1 MIVVYVPNVV
11 FASLNKTIIFVPHDN
26 RPISFKQTADNI
38 RDLGYEVLTPPE
50 ELLGNREN
58 PYAKPEELSKWVIE
72 NAKKADAA
80 VISSDSMVYG
90 SLVASRK
97 HNLSEDVV
105 LARVHNFEKI
115 HQANPNMKLYV
126 FGSIMRTPQTSEASG
141 SEDANY
147 YAQYGTDIARYT
159 ALNDKL
165 EQDGLTH
172 KERKQLQQYEQKIP
186 KAALDDWLSRRQG
199 NFLVSKNLIDLARN
213 DVITY
218 LALGC
223 DDNAKYSQTNKER
236 RALDNYGSDLGE
248 LKYQSVAGI
257 DEIGYVLLT
266 RAVNNLQGD
275 IPFVSV
281 HYAKGTGENTI
292 PAYSNEPIKNSIA
305 THIKMA
311 GGMKVNSDKRADL
324 VFMVNTN
331 FDGTT
336 GAANDLNNVYIPN
349 ENIIDFVNMVDE
361 AVQANKKVGIGDIT
375 FGNGSDNA
383 LMFSLYGKN
392 LLDKLNAYSGWNT
405 PTNSTGYA
413 LAMGMGANY
422 TDRVGILK
430 MLEVRY
436 LDDWLYQ
443 ANIRQAVAN
452 RLNSMPGEG
461 DYGNT
466 KTRTLPA
473 EKLAT
478 EALQKMIAD
487 YGLEK
492 FEGQSYVADAQIRF
506 PWQRMFEADIIFP
519 EEKVSVEEKIE
530 KCMKNSRNP
539 MSFVNTITAALLNG
553 AVDEES
559 VIDELERIVQ
569 KRKKEIL

>member
-1 MIVVYVPNVV
+1 MQFKYLKQLLCLFLMMIVVYVPNVV

-159 ALNDKL
+159 ALTDKL
-165 EQDGLTH
+165 EQDRLTH

-218 LALGC
+218 LSLGC

-292 PAYSNEPIKNSIA
+292 PAYSNEPIKNSIV

-311 GGMKVNSDKRADL
+311 GGMKVNSDKGADL

-478 EALQKMIAD
+478 EALQKMIVD

-506 PWQRMFEADIIFP
+506 PWQRMFEADIVFP

-530 KCMKNSRNP
+530 K
-539 MSFVNTITAALLNG
+539 
-553 AVDEES
+553 
-559 VIDELERIVQ
+559 
-569 KRKKEIL
+569 

>member
-1 MIVVYVPNVV
+1 MQFKYLKQLLCLFLMMIVVYVPNVV

-159 ALNDKL
+159 ALTDKL

-172 KERKQLQQYEQKIP
+172 KERKQLKQYEQKIP
-186 KAALDDWLSRRQG
+186 KAALADWLSRRQG

-361 AVQANKKVGIGDIT
+361 AIQANKKVGIGDIT

-530 KCMKNSRNP
+530 K
-539 MSFVNTITAALLNG
+539 
-553 AVDEES
+553 
-559 VIDELERIVQ
+559 
-569 KRKKEIL
+569 

>member
-1 MIVVYVPNVV
+1 MQFKYLKQLLCLFLMMIVVYVPNVV

-159 ALNDKL
+159 ALTDKL

-443 ANIRQAVAN
+443 ANIKQAVAN

-506 PWQRMFEADIIFP
+506 PWQRMFEADIVFP

-530 KCMKNSRNP
+530 K
-539 MSFVNTITAALLNG
+539 
-553 AVDEES
+553 
-559 VIDELERIVQ
+559 
-569 KRKKEIL
+569 

>member
-1 MIVVYVPNVV
+1 MQFKYLKQLLCLFLMMIVVYVPNVV

-159 ALNDKL
+159 ALTDKL

-492 FEGQSYVADAQIRF
+492 FEGQSYVVDAQIRF
-506 PWQRMFEADIIFP
+506 PWQRMFEADIVFP

-530 KCMKNSRNP
+530 K
-539 MSFVNTITAALLNG
+539 
-553 AVDEES
+553 
-559 VIDELERIVQ
+559 
-569 KRKKEIL
+569 

>member
-1 MIVVYVPNVV
+1 MQFKYLKQLLCLFLMMIVVYVPNVV

-97 HNLSEDVV
+97 HNLSEVVV

-159 ALNDKL
+159 ALTDKL

-506 PWQRMFEADIIFP
+506 PWQRMFEADIVFP

-530 KCMKNSRNP
+530 K
-539 MSFVNTITAALLNG
+539 
-553 AVDEES
+553 
-559 VIDELERIVQ
+559 
-569 KRKKEIL
+569 

>member
-1 MIVVYVPNVV
+1 MQFKYLKQLLCLFLMMIVVYVPNVV
-11 FASLNKTIIFVPHDN
+11 FASLNKTIIFVSHDN

-159 ALNDKL
+159 ALTDKL
-165 EQDGLTH
+165 EQDRLTH

-311 GGMKVNSDKRADL
+311 GGMKVNSDKGADL

-478 EALQKMIAD
+478 EALQKMIVD

-506 PWQRMFEADIIFP
+506 PWQRMFEADIVFP

-530 KCMKNSRNP
+530 K
-539 MSFVNTITAALLNG
+539 
-553 AVDEES
+553 
-559 VIDELERIVQ
+559 
-569 KRKKEIL
+569 

>member
-1 MIVVYVPNVV
+1 MQFKYLKQLLCLFLMMIVVYVPNVV

-159 ALNDKL
+159 ALTDKL
-165 EQDGLTH
+165 EQDRLTH

-186 KAALDDWLSRRQG
+186 KAALDDWLFRRQG

-311 GGMKVNSDKRADL
+311 GGMKVNSDKGADL

-478 EALQKMIAD
+478 EALQKMIVD

-506 PWQRMFEADIIFP
+506 PWQRMFEADIVFP

-530 KCMKNSRNP
+530 K
-539 MSFVNTITAALLNG
+539 
-553 AVDEES
+553 
-559 VIDELERIVQ
+559 
-569 KRKKEIL
+569 

>member
-1 MIVVYVPNVV
+1 MQFKYLKQLLCLFLMMIVVYVPNVV

-159 ALNDKL
+159 ALTDKL

-452 RLNSMPGEG
+452 RLNSIPGEG

-506 PWQRMFEADIIFP
+506 PWQRMFEADIVFP

-530 KCMKNSRNP
+530 K
-539 MSFVNTITAALLNG
+539 
-553 AVDEES
+553 
-559 VIDELERIVQ
+559 
-569 KRKKEIL
+569 

>member
-1 MIVVYVPNVV
+1 MQFKYLKQLLCLFLMMIVVYVPNVV

-26 RPISFKQTADNI
+26 RPISFKQIADNI

-159 ALNDKL
+159 ALTDKL
-165 EQDGLTH
+165 EQDRLTH

-292 PAYSNEPIKNSIA
+292 PAYSNEPIKNSIV

-311 GGMKVNSDKRADL
+311 GGMKVNSDKGADL

-478 EALQKMIAD
+478 EALQKMIVD

-506 PWQRMFEADIIFP
+506 PWQRMFEADIVFP

-530 KCMKNSRNP
+530 K
-539 MSFVNTITAALLNG
+539 
-553 AVDEES
+553 
-559 VIDELERIVQ
+559 
-569 KRKKEIL
+569 

>member
-1 MIVVYVPNVV
+1 MQFKYLKQLLCLFLMMIVVYVPNVV

-58 PYAKPEELSKWVIE
+58 PYAKPEELSKWMIE

-159 ALNDKL
+159 ALTDKL
-165 EQDGLTH
+165 EQDRLTH

-506 PWQRMFEADIIFP
+506 PWQRMFEADIVFP
-519 EEKVSVEEKIE
+519 EEKVSVEEKLE
-530 KCMKNSRNP
+530 K
-539 MSFVNTITAALLNG
+539 
-553 AVDEES
+553 
-559 VIDELERIVQ
+559 
-569 KRKKEIL
+569 

>member
-1 MIVVYVPNVV
+1 MQFKYLKQLLCLFLMMIVVYVPNVV

-38 RDLGYEVLTPPE
+38 RDLGYKVLTPPE

-159 ALNDKL
+159 ALTDKL
-165 EQDGLTH
+165 EQDRLTH

-311 GGMKVNSDKRADL
+311 GGMKVNSDKGADL

-530 KCMKNSRNP
+530 K
-539 MSFVNTITAALLNG
+539 
-553 AVDEES
+553 
-559 VIDELERIVQ
+559 
-569 KRKKEIL
+569 

>member
-1 MIVVYVPNVV
+1 MQFKYLKQLLCLFLMMIVVYVPNVV

-159 ALNDKL
+159 ALTDKL

-172 KERKQLQQYEQKIP
+172 KERKQLKQYEQKIP
-186 KAALDDWLSRRQG
+186 KVALDDWLSRRQG

-266 RAVNNLQGD
+266 RVVNNLQGD

-311 GGMKVNSDKRADL
+311 GGMKVNSDKGADL

-530 KCMKNSRNP
+530 K
-539 MSFVNTITAALLNG
+539 
-553 AVDEES
+553 
-559 VIDELERIVQ
+559 
-569 KRKKEIL
+569 

>member
-1 MIVVYVPNVV
+1 MQFKYLKQLLCLFLMMIVVYVPNVV

-159 ALNDKL
+159 ALTDKL
-165 EQDGLTH
+165 EQDRLTH

-292 PAYSNEPIKNSIA
+292 PAYSNEPIKNSIV

-311 GGMKVNSDKRADL
+311 GGMKVNSDKGADL

-492 FEGQSYVADAQIRF
+492 FEDQSYVADAQIRF
-506 PWQRMFEADIIFP
+506 PWQRMFEADIVFP

-530 KCMKNSRNP
+530 K
-539 MSFVNTITAALLNG
+539 
-553 AVDEES
+553 
-559 VIDELERIVQ
+559 
-569 KRKKEIL
+569 

>member
-1 MIVVYVPNVV
+1 MQFKYLKQLLCLFLMMIVVYVPNVV

-159 ALNDKL
+159 ALTDKL

-506 PWQRMFEADIIFP
+506 PWQRMFEADIVFP
-519 EEKVSVEEKIE
+519 EEKVSVEEK
-530 KCMKNSRNP
+530 
-539 MSFVNTITAALLNG
+539 L
-553 AVDEES
+553 
-559 VIDELERIVQ
+559 
-569 KRKKEIL
+569 

>member
-1 MIVVYVPNVV
+1 MQFKYLKQLLCLFLMMIVVYVPNVV

-159 ALNDKL
+159 ALTDKL

-186 KAALDDWLSRRQG
+186 KVALDDWFSRRQG

-311 GGMKVNSDKRADL
+311 GGMKVNSDKGADL

-478 EALQKMIAD
+478 EALQKMIVD

-506 PWQRMFEADIIFP
+506 PWQRMFEADIVFP

-530 KCMKNSRNP
+530 K
-539 MSFVNTITAALLNG
+539 
-553 AVDEES
+553 
-559 VIDELERIVQ
+559 
-569 KRKKEIL
+569 

>member
-1 MIVVYVPNVV
+1 MQFKYLKQLLCLFLMMIVVYVPNVV

-115 HQANPNMKLYV
+115 HQANPNMKLCV

-159 ALNDKL
+159 ALTDKL

-506 PWQRMFEADIIFP
+506 PWQRMFEADIVFP

-530 KCMKNSRNP
+530 K
-539 MSFVNTITAALLNG
+539 
-553 AVDEES
+553 
-559 VIDELERIVQ
+559 
-569 KRKKEIL
+569 

>member
-1 MIVVYVPNVV
+1 MQFKYLKQLLCLFLMMIVVYVPNVV

-159 ALNDKL
+159 ALTDKL
-165 EQDGLTH
+165 EQDRFTH

-506 PWQRMFEADIIFP
+506 PWQRMFEADIVFP

-530 KCMKNSRNP
+530 K
-539 MSFVNTITAALLNG
+539 
-553 AVDEES
+553 
-559 VIDELERIVQ
+559 
-569 KRKKEIL
+569 

>member
-1 MIVVYVPNVV
+1 MQFKYLKQLLCLFLMMIVVYVPNVV

-159 ALNDKL
+159 ALTDKL

-436 LDDWLYQ
+436 LDDWFYQ

-487 YGLEK
+487 YGLEE

-506 PWQRMFEADIIFP
+506 PWQRMFEADIVFP

-530 KCMKNSRNP
+530 K
-539 MSFVNTITAALLNG
+539 
-553 AVDEES
+553 
-559 VIDELERIVQ
+559 
-569 KRKKEIL
+569 

>member
-1 MIVVYVPNVV
+1 MQFKYLKQLLCLFLMMIVVYVPNVV

-159 ALNDKL
+159 ALTDKL

-349 ENIIDFVNMVDE
+349 ENIRDFVNMVDE
-361 AVQANKKVGIGDIT
+361 AIQAGKKVGIGDIT

-506 PWQRMFEADIIFP
+506 PWQRMFEADIVFP

-530 KCMKNSRNP
+530 K
-539 MSFVNTITAALLNG
+539 
-553 AVDEES
+553 
-559 VIDELERIVQ
+559 
-569 KRKKEIL
+569 

>member
-1 MIVVYVPNVV
+1 MQFKYLKQLLCLFLMMIVVYVPNVV

-141 SEDANY
+141 SEDAND

-159 ALNDKL
+159 ALTDKL
-165 EQDGLTH
+165 EQDRLTH

-236 RALDNYGSDLGE
+236 HALDNYGSDLGE

-292 PAYSNEPIKNSIA
+292 PAYSNEPIKNSIV

-311 GGMKVNSDKRADL
+311 GGMKVNSDKGADL

-506 PWQRMFEADIIFP
+506 PWQRMFEADIVFP

-530 KCMKNSRNP
+530 K
-539 MSFVNTITAALLNG
+539 
-553 AVDEES
+553 
-559 VIDELERIVQ
+559 
-569 KRKKEIL
+569 

>member
-1 MIVVYVPNVV
+1 MQFKYLKQLLCLFLMMIVVYVPNVV

-50 ELLGNREN
+50 ELLANREN

-159 ALNDKL
+159 ALTDKL

-530 KCMKNSRNP
+530 K
-539 MSFVNTITAALLNG
+539 
-553 AVDEES
+553 
-559 VIDELERIVQ
+559 
-569 KRKKEIL
+569 

>member
-1 MIVVYVPNVV
+1 MIGFLVD
-11 FASLNKTIIFVPHDN
+11 K
-26 RPISFKQTADNI
+26 
-38 RDLGYEVLTPPE
+38 
-50 ELLGNREN
+50 
-58 PYAKPEELSKWVIE
+58 VI
-72 NAKKADAA
+72 
-80 VISSDSMVYG
+80 
-90 SLVASRK
+90 
-97 HNLSEDVV
+97 
-105 LARVHNFEKI
+105 
-115 HQANPNMKLYV
+115 
-126 FGSIMRTPQTSEASG
+126 
-141 SEDANY
+141 
-147 YAQYGTDIARYT
+147 
-159 ALNDKL
+159 
-165 EQDGLTH
+165 
-172 KERKQLQQYEQKIP
+172 
-186 KAALDDWLSRRQG
+186 
-199 NFLVSKNLIDLARN
+199 FLVSKNLIDLARN

-506 PWQRMFEADIIFP
+506 PWQRMFEADIVFP

-530 KCMKNSRNP
+530 K
-539 MSFVNTITAALLNG
+539 
-553 AVDEES
+553 
-559 VIDELERIVQ
+559 
-569 KRKKEIL
+569 

>member
-1 MIVVYVPNVV
+1 MQFKYLKQLLCLFLMMIVVYVPNVV

-159 ALNDKL
+159 ALTDKL
-165 EQDGLTH
+165 EQDRLTH

-311 GGMKVNSDKRADL
+311 GGMKVNSDKGADL

-506 PWQRMFEADIIFP
+506 PWQRMFEADIVFP
-519 EEKVSVEEKIE
+519 EEKVFVEEKIE
-530 KCMKNSRNP
+530 K
-539 MSFVNTITAALLNG
+539 
-553 AVDEES
+553 
-559 VIDELERIVQ
+559 
-569 KRKKEIL
+569 

>member
-1 MIVVYVPNVV
+1 MQFKYLKQLLCLFLMMIVVYVPNVV

-248 LKYQSVAGI
+248 LEYQSVAGI

-349 ENIIDFVNMVDE
+349 ENIIDFVNMVDK
-361 AVQANKKVGIGDIT
+361 AIQANKKVGIGDIT

-422 TDRVGILK
+422 TDRVDILK

-519 EEKVSVEEKIE
+519 EEKVDMQKDIQKAEVNVEK
-530 KCMKNSRNP
+530 
-539 MSFVNTITAALLNG
+539 
-553 AVDEES
+553 
-559 VIDELERIVQ
+559 
-569 KRKKEIL
+569 

>member
-1 MIVVYVPNVV
+1 MQFKYLKQLLCLFLMMIVVYVPNVV

-105 LARVHNFEKI
+105 LVRVHNFEKI

-292 PAYSNEPIKNSIA
+292 PAYSNEPIKNSIV

-311 GGMKVNSDKRADL
+311 GGMKVNSDKGADL

-506 PWQRMFEADIIFP
+506 PWQRMFEADIVFP

-530 KCMKNSRNP
+530 K
-539 MSFVNTITAALLNG
+539 
-553 AVDEES
+553 
-559 VIDELERIVQ
+559 
-569 KRKKEIL
+569 

>member
-1 MIVVYVPNVV
+1 MQFKYLKQLLCLFLMMIVVYVPNVV

-159 ALNDKL
+159 ALTDKL

-466 KTRTLPA
+466 KTRTLLA

-506 PWQRMFEADIIFP
+506 PWQRMFEADIVFP

-530 KCMKNSRNP
+530 K
-539 MSFVNTITAALLNG
+539 
-553 AVDEES
+553 
-559 VIDELERIVQ
+559 
-569 KRKKEIL
+569 

>member
-1 MIVVYVPNVV
+1 MQFKYLKQLLCLFLMMIVVYVPNVV

-159 ALNDKL
+159 ALTDKL

-361 AVQANKKVGIGDIT
+361 AVQAGKKVGIGDIT

-478 EALQKMIAD
+478 EALQKIIAD

-506 PWQRMFEADIIFP
+506 PWQRMFEADIVFP
-519 EEKVSVEEKIE
+519 EEKVSVEEKLE
-530 KCMKNSRNP
+530 K
-539 MSFVNTITAALLNG
+539 
-553 AVDEES
+553 
-559 VIDELERIVQ
+559 
-569 KRKKEIL
+569 

>member
-1 MIVVYVPNVV
+1 MQFKYLKQLLCLFLMMIVVYVPNVV

-97 HNLSEDVV
+97 HNLSENVV

-159 ALNDKL
+159 ALTDKL

-361 AVQANKKVGIGDIT
+361 AIQANKKVGIGDIT

-452 RLNSMPGEG
+452 RLNSIPGEG

-530 KCMKNSRNP
+530 K
-539 MSFVNTITAALLNG
+539 
-553 AVDEES
+553 
-559 VIDELERIVQ
+559 
-569 KRKKEIL
+569 

>member
-1 MIVVYVPNVV
+1 MQFKYLKQLLCLFLMMIVVYVPNVV

-159 ALNDKL
+159 ALTDKL

-466 KTRTLPA
+466 KTRTLSA

-478 EALQKMIAD
+478 EALQKIIAD

-519 EEKVSVEEKIE
+519 EEKIE
-530 KCMKNSRNP
+530 K
-539 MSFVNTITAALLNG
+539 
-553 AVDEES
+553 
-559 VIDELERIVQ
+559 
-569 KRKKEIL
+569 

>member
-1 MIVVYVPNVV
+1 MQFKYLKQLLCLFLMMIVVYVPNVV

-105 LARVHNFEKI
+105 LVRVHNFEKI

-159 ALNDKL
+159 ALTDKL

-172 KERKQLQQYEQKIP
+172 KERKQLKQYEQKIP
-186 KAALDDWLSRRQG
+186 KTALDDWLSRRQG

-311 GGMKVNSDKRADL
+311 GGMKVNSDKGADL

-506 PWQRMFEADIIFP
+506 PWQRMFEADIVFP

-530 KCMKNSRNP
+530 K
-539 MSFVNTITAALLNG
+539 
-553 AVDEES
+553 
-559 VIDELERIVQ
+559 
-569 KRKKEIL
+569 

>member
-1 MIVVYVPNVV
+1 MQFKYLKQLLCLFLMMIVVYVPNVV

-159 ALNDKL
+159 ALTDKL

-422 TDRVGILK
+422 TDRVDILK

-506 PWQRMFEADIIFP
+506 PWQRMFEADIVFP

-530 KCMKNSRNP
+530 K
-539 MSFVNTITAALLNG
+539 
-553 AVDEES
+553 
-559 VIDELERIVQ
+559 
-569 KRKKEIL
+569 

>member
-1 MIVVYVPNVV
+1 MQFKYLKQLLCLFLMMIVVYVPNVV

-159 ALNDKL
+159 ALTDKL
-165 EQDGLTH
+165 EQDRLTH

-186 KAALDDWLSRRQG
+186 KAALDDWLFRRQG

-311 GGMKVNSDKRADL
+311 GGMKVNSDKGADL

-492 FEGQSYVADAQIRF
+492 IEGQSYVADAQIRF
-506 PWQRMFEADIIFP
+506 PWQRMFEADIVFP

-530 KCMKNSRNP
+530 K
-539 MSFVNTITAALLNG
+539 
-553 AVDEES
+553 
-559 VIDELERIVQ
+559 
-569 KRKKEIL
+569 

>member
-1 MIVVYVPNVV
+1 MQFKYLKQLLCLFLMMIVVYVPNVV

-159 ALNDKL
+159 ALTDKL
-165 EQDGLTH
+165 EQDRLTH

-311 GGMKVNSDKRADL
+311 GGMKVNSDKGADL

-336 GAANDLNNVYIPN
+336 GAANDLNNVYISN

-530 KCMKNSRNP
+530 K
-539 MSFVNTITAALLNG
+539 
-553 AVDEES
+553 
-559 VIDELERIVQ
+559 
-569 KRKKEIL
+569 

>member
-1 MIVVYVPNVV
+1 MQFKYLKQLLCLFLMMIVVYVPNVV

-159 ALNDKL
+159 ALTDKL

-311 GGMKVNSDKRADL
+311 GGMKVNSDKGADL

-492 FEGQSYVADAQIRF
+492 FEDQSYVADAQIRF
-506 PWQRMFEADIIFP
+506 PWQRMFEADIVFP

-530 KCMKNSRNP
+530 K
-539 MSFVNTITAALLNG
+539 
-553 AVDEES
+553 
-559 VIDELERIVQ
+559 
-569 KRKKEIL
+569 

>member
-1 MIVVYVPNVV
+1 MQFKYLKQLLCLFLMMIVVYVPNVV

-159 ALNDKL
+159 ALTDKL

-336 GAANDLNNVYIPN
+336 GAANNLNNVYIPN

-361 AVQANKKVGIGDIT
+361 AIQANKKVGIGDIT
-375 FGNGSDNA
+375 YGNGSDNA

-506 PWQRMFEADIIFP
+506 PWQRMFEADIVFP

-530 KCMKNSRNP
+530 K
-539 MSFVNTITAALLNG
+539 
-553 AVDEES
+553 
-559 VIDELERIVQ
+559 
-569 KRKKEIL
+569 

>member
-1 MIVVYVPNVV
+1 MQFKYLKQLLCLFLMMIVVYVPNVV

-159 ALNDKL
+159 ALTDKL
-165 EQDGLTH
+165 EQDRLTH

-292 PAYSNEPIKNSIA
+292 PAYSNQPIKNYIV

-311 GGMKVNSDKRADL
+311 GGMKVNSDKGADL

-478 EALQKMIAD
+478 EALQKMIVD

-492 FEGQSYVADAQIRF
+492 FEGQSNMAAAQIRF
-506 PWQRMFEADIIFP
+506 PWQRMFEADIVFP

-530 KCMKNSRNP
+530 K
-539 MSFVNTITAALLNG
+539 
-553 AVDEES
+553 
-559 VIDELERIVQ
+559 
-569 KRKKEIL
+569 